1 MSADAIGRITKVVI
15 HDWRGIKAVE
25 YDIGP
30 GGVVVEGT
38 NGSGKTSFISGIRAC
53 LTGRGVDENA
63 IRVGAEQAEIFVD
76 HQHATVRRLLKAN
89 GGSSLKVTRDDGTTQ
104 ASPQAWLNDV
114 LGVSPLDPID
124 LMEEKDGAKR
134 RARILAAMPIAVSP
148 SVLAQ
153 WLPPGETVPEADCKG
168 HGLDVVERVR
178 KLVYERRTEANR
190 VLKSAQAA
198 VTEAGLK
205 LATAEADLG
214 AAPVRAKAV
223 VDEELA
229 LAARARA
236 DIEARAQ
243 LAATTNASAD
253 RTRARVADLRAEA
266 AKLREVAGN
275 MTPDATVLTKLIEAK
290 AERTEEIEQHEHSI
304 AQLQSKIAE
313 IEADRENAIRRR
325 AETAEAIR
333 RMEETETEA
342 QKANDAAI
350 DKAARADELEAS
362 IAFQAPVSAEEIEA
376 ASARVQALRAELER
390 AGKAARVAELRAQ
403 SEAVGRERDAAEA
416 KQKALDTSEK
426 ALKHDAP
433 KALLA
438 ASGGVPGLTVDGDV
452 IRLDGI
458 ALDTLSGAEQ
468 LRFCVDVAR
477 RMNAKSKLLVIDKLE
492 AVAPDQLADFI
503 AHATEGGYQLIA
515 TRVSD
520 GPIVA
525 RPIGGDRG

>member
-1 MSADAIGRITKVVI
+1 MSADTIGRITKVVI

-134 RARILAAMPIAVSP
+134 RAKILAAMPIAVSP
-148 SVLAQ
+148 AVLAQ
-153 WLPPGETVPEADCKG
+153 WLPPGESVPEADCKG

-190 VLKSAQAA
+190 ALKAAQAA

-253 RTRARVADLRAEA
+253 RTRVRVADLRAEA
-266 AKLREVAGN
+266 AKLRNAAQGMAPNPVTLSRLHEERGLLTQEV
-275 MTPDATVLTKLIEAK
+275 
-290 AERTEEIEQHEHSI
+290 EEFAHQ
-304 AQLQSKIAE
+304 IAE
-313 IEADRENAIRRR
+313 LQKRIAEVEADKDKACGRLTEVMVRLGALSD
-325 AETAEAIR
+325 EEA
-333 RMEETETEA
+333 EA
-342 QKANDAAI
+342 QKANDAALE
-350 DKAARADELEAS
+350 KASRADELEAS
-362 IAFQAPVSAEEIEA
+362 IAFQAPVRAEEIEA
-376 ASARVQALRAELER
+376 ASTRVQALRAELER

-403 SEAVGRERDAAEA
+403 AEAVGRERDAAEA

-477 RMNAKSKLLVIDKLE
+477 RMNPKSKLLVIDKLE

-503 AHATEGGYQLIA
+503 AHATAGGYQLIA

-525 RPIGGDRG
+525 RPIGGAS

>member
-63 IRVGAEQAEIFVD
+63 IRIGAEQAEIFVD

-134 RARILAAMPIAVSP
+134 RAKILAAMPIAVSP
-148 SVLAQ
+148 AVLAQ

-243 LAATTNASAD
+243 LATTTNASAD

-266 AKLREVAGN
+266 AKLREAAQRMSPSPFAV
-275 MTPDATVLTKLIEAK
+275 
-290 AERTEEIEQHEHSI
+290 AERQEQRIVERQI
-304 AQLQSKIAE
+304 VAQCDEKIARLQAE
-313 IEADRENAIRRR
+313 IAKLEEDRRHAASMLAGSDAAMQRMAD
-325 AETAEAIR
+325 
-333 RMEETETEA
+333 EETES

-350 DKAARADELEAS
+350 EKASRADELEAS
-362 IAFQAPVSAEEIEA
+362 IAFQAPVRAEEIEA
-376 ASARVQALRAELER
+376 ASTRVQALRAELER

-403 SEAVGRERDAAEA
+403 AEAVGCVRDAAEA

-503 AHATEGGYQLIA
+503 AHATAGGYQLIA
-515 TRVSD
+515 TRVSE

-525 RPIGGDRG
+525 RPIGGGHG

>member
-1 MSADAIGRITKVVI
+1 MSADTIGRITKVVI

-134 RARILAAMPIAVSP
+134 RAKILAAMPIAVSP
-148 SVLAQ
+148 AVLAQ

-190 VLKSAQAA
+190 ALKSVQAA

-214 AAPVRAKAV
+214 SAPVRAKAV

-253 RTRARVADLRAEA
+253 RTRVRVADLRAEA
-266 AKLREVAGN
+266 AKLREAAGN

-290 AERTEEIEQHEHSI
+290 AERTEEIEQHEHAI

-313 IEADRENAIRRR
+313 VEADRENAIRRR
-325 AETAEAIR
+325 AEMAEAVV
-333 RMEETETEA
+333 T
-342 QKANDAAI
+342 
-350 DKAARADELEAS
+350 
-362 IAFQAPVSAEEIEA
+362 
-376 ASARVQALRAELER
+376 
-390 AGKAARVAELRAQ
+390 
-403 SEAVGRERDAAEA
+403 VGFSKSKE
-416 KQKALDTSEK
+416 ALDLGFARYKRIAYEVRKTRMLGSA
-426 ALKHDAP
+426 ALAMAYIATGRLDAYVEEQIS
-433 KALLA
+433 LWDIA
-438 ASGGVPGLTVDGDV
+438 AGQLMVESGGGKVETKPSTTKPGTMFICATNGKL
-452 IRLDGI
+452 GI
-458 ALDTLSGAEQ
+458 ESYL
-468 LRFCVDVAR
+468 
-477 RMNAKSKLLVIDKLE
+477 
-492 AVAPDQLADFI
+492 
-503 AHATEGGYQLIA
+503 
-515 TRVSD
+515 
-520 GPIVA
+520 
-525 RPIGGDRG
+525 